1 MTIMDHG
8 DWDLSEKGKNDA
20 ERHREKIDEHIRK
33 NIKDAIA
40 ETPIITDRKGKKVK
54 IPVKGLRDYKFVYG
68 TNKKGQQG
76 GVGQGEGKPGD
87 IIERIPKRPKG
98 SGPGDDRGGAG
109 QEPGVDYMET
119 EVDIDYLI
127 KIMFEDLGLPWIEEK
142 TKAQQLVPKGWKFET
157 ISKVGVESRVHKLRT
172 MKEAIYRTSM
182 YVREIM
188 EETDCSEE
196 TAHKV
201 LVQSQGDI
209 ERAISYIKTNTVDES
224 IPSGDIYIEDEDKR
238 YKQIEEDIE
247 IHSNAVLI
255 CMMDIS
261 ASMTTQKKYLA
272 RSMLFWLNEFLK
284 KEYEFVEVRFIVHTT
299 SAKLVSEE
307 DFFYK
312 GESGGTS
319 CHTAFDLANYTIDT
333 EYPLNEW
340 NVYCVYISDGEDFNT
355 DRTIESIKEMLK
367 KEVNMLAYTEIQLV
381 DKAGHGYTTFNQF
394 ELMNAIIENFKFPV
408 QKKKHETIFL
418 KNNDLRFL
426 ATIIRG
432 KEHIYP
438 ALKWMLFEKEKK

>member
-20 ERHREKIDEHIRK
+20 ARHREKIDEHIRK

-76 GVGQGEGKPGD
+76 GVGQGEGEPGD
-87 IIERIPKRPKG
+87 IIERIPKRGKG
-98 SGPGDDRGGAG
+98 GPGDDKGGAG

-142 TKAQQLVPKGWKFET
+142 TKARQLVPKGWKFTT

-188 EETDCSEE
+188 EETGCSEG
-196 TAHKV
+196 TAHQV
-201 LVQSQGDI
+201 LVQAQGDI
-209 ERAISYIKTNTVDES
+209 EKAIHFIQTNTIDDS
-224 IPSGDIYIEDEDKR
+224 IPSGSIYIEEEDKR
-238 YKQIEEDIE
+238 YKQIEEDVE
-247 IHSNAVLI
+247 YHSNAVLI

-284 KEYEFVEVRFIVHTT
+284 KEYEFVEVRFITHTT

-367 KEVNMLAYTEIQLV
+367 KEINMLAYTEIQLV
-381 DKAGHGYTTFNQF
+381 DKEGHGYTTFNQF
-394 ELMNAIIENFKFPV
+394 ELMNAIIENFEFPI

-438 ALKWMLFEKEKK
+438 TLKWMLFEKEKK

>member
-1 MTIMDHG
+1 MDHG

-76 GVGQGEGKPGD
+76 GVGQGEGAPGD

-98 SGPGDDRGGAG
+98 GDDQGKGAG

-142 TKAQQLVPKGWKFET
+142 TKARQLVPKGWKFT
-157 ISKVGVESRVHKLRT
+157 SISKVGVESRVHKLRT

-188 EETDCSEE
+188 EDTGCSEE

-209 ERAISYIKTNTVDES
+209 EKAIHFIKTNTIDDS

-238 YKQIEEDIE
+238 YKQIEEDVE
-247 IHSNAVLI
+247 YHSNAVLI
-255 CMMDIS
+255 CMMDVS

-284 KEYEFVEVRFIVHTT
+284 KEYEFVEVRFIIHTT

-367 KEVNMLAYTEIQLV
+367 KEINMLAYTEIQLV
-381 DKAGHGYTTFNQF
+381 DKEGHGYTTFNQF
-394 ELMNAIIENFKFPV
+394 ELMNAIIENFEFPI

-438 ALKWMLFEKEKK
+438 TLKWMLFEKEKK

>member
-1 MTIMDHG
+1 
-8 DWDLSEKGKNDA
+8 
-20 ERHREKIDEHIRK
+20 
-33 NIKDAIA
+33 
-40 ETPIITDRKGKKVK
+40 
-54 IPVKGLRDYKFVYG
+54 
-68 TNKKGQQG
+68 
-76 GVGQGEGKPGD
+76 VGQGEGKPGD

-98 SGPGDDRGGAG
+98 GRPGDDKGGAG
-109 QEPGVDYMET
+109 QEPGIDYMET

-188 EETDCSEE
+188 EDTGCSEE
-196 TAHKV
+196 IAHKV

-209 ERAISYIKTNTVDES
+209 EKAISYIKTNTVDES
-224 IPSGDIYIEDEDKR
+224 IPSGDVYIEDEDKR

-255 CMMDIS
+255 CMMDVS

-367 KEVNMLAYTEIQLV
+367 KEINMLAYTEIQLI
-381 DKAGHGYTTFNQF
+381 DREGHGYTTYNQF
-394 ELMNAIIENFKFPV
+394 ELMNAIVQNFKFPI
-408 QKKKHETIFL
+408 QKKKHDTIFL
-418 KNNDLRFL
+418 KNNELHFL